1 MEEYNQK
8 MLAMMVEM
16 TSKLRGLEDKV
27 KLLEEEKQ
35 SGFKR
40 VASEGVGEYEGE
52 SKRPRVDD
60 ELDDLFS
67 KDEYFDTPE
76 DGEYGGGLNAGQC
89 GGDATQMEVEEQSEV
104 DGARVL
110 AQEADKKKTERI
122 LAQKKADDET
132 EEKKKAAQEQEDADE
147 KETARVLLAQ
157 SEAGDLARVLAQEVA
172 ARVLAQAEAARV
184 LAQAEA
190 DKDAARLAQYKADKE
205 ASAEVVI
212 VLECVIAEVVK
223 TAAQE
228 QEDAKKKARVAQ
240 AEVDARLLAQEVA
253 GDLARVLAQEMAARV
268 LAQAE
273 AAHVLAK
280 DKADKDEARLA
291 QYKADKET
299 AAQEQEE
306 ARVAQ
311 VEADARLLA
320 QEVASRVLAQEV
332 AARVLAQAEAA
343 RVLAQAE
350 ADKDA
355 ARLAQYKADKE
366 ASAEVVIVLECVIA
380 EVVKTAAAQD
390 QEENARVLAQ
400 EKADKKKADDE
411 TARVKSR
418 LALAK
423 RVGYFTSLADKELY
437 WMAQA
442 DDETARVAQAE
453 AEADARILA
462 ARVLAEAKASVEC
475 EAMTQAEEFS
485 SRYQAH
491 KEKHDTLRMHR
502 AHDAEDAMTDVD
514 EIHMSVRDGVADAT
528 NWVEEGHGSPVVLGI
543 LANKLNQ
550 TRTQFL
556 RNVIEGLRKSGSP
569 MEQQT
574 DELETLCRYIKPKWS
589 NRVDGI
595 KGLAIIVREFCVL
608 MPGLYIQ
615 FVSRLTHH
623 QLDCLSTKKAEPDMR
638 IFITDQGYALDES
651 DSMLANCGEGK
662 LRGTPKDLCY
672 MCYEEE
678 PEPAKGKAF
687 SRCRSSV
694 CAAANIAPHA
704 LMCPRCL
711 QSCPIARFR
720 CLPIPIVREGR
731 RQID

>member
-190 DKDAARLAQYKADKE
+190 DKDAARLAQYKADN
-205 ASAEVVI
+205 
-212 VLECVIAEVVK
+212 
-223 TAAQE
+223 
-228 QEDAKKKARVAQ
+228 
-240 AEVDARLLAQEVA
+240 
-253 GDLARVLAQEMAARV
+253 
-268 LAQAE
+268 
-273 AAHVLAK
+273 
-280 DKADKDEARLA
+280 
-291 QYKADKET
+291 
-299 AAQEQEE
+299 
-306 ARVAQ
+306 
-311 VEADARLLA
+311 
-320 QEVASRVLAQEV
+320 
-332 AARVLAQAEAA
+332 
-343 RVLAQAE
+343 
-350 ADKDA
+350 
-355 ARLAQYKADKE
+355 E

>member
-8 MLAMMVEM
+8 MMAMMVEM
-16 TSKLRGLEDKV
+16 TSKMRGLEDKV

-60 ELDDLFS
+60 DLDDLFS

-132 EEKKKAAQEQEDADE
+132 EGKKKAAQEQEDADE

-190 DKDAARLAQYKADKE
+190 DKDEARLAQYKADKE
-205 ASAEVVI
+205 ASAEV
-212 VLECVIAEVVK
+212 AK

-311 VEADARLLA
+311 AEADARLLA

-350 ADKDA
+350 ADEDA

-366 ASAEVVIVLECVIA
+366 ASAEIVIVLECVIA
-380 EVVKTAAAQD
+380 KVVKTAAAQD
-390 QEENARVLAQ
+390 QEEKARELA
-400 EKADKKKADDE
+400 
-411 TARVKSR
+411 
-418 LALAK
+418 
-423 RVGYFTSLADKELY
+423 ELY

-442 DDETARVAQAE
+442 DDETARVAQ

-475 EAMTQAEEFS
+475 DAMTQAEGFS

-491 KEKHDTLRMHR
+491 KEKYDTLRMHR

-514 EIHMSVRDGVADAT
+514 EIHMSVRDGVADVT
-528 NWVEEGHGSPVVLGI
+528 KWVAEGNSSPVVLGI

-595 KGLAIIVREFCVL
+595 KALAIIVREFCVL

-615 FVSRLTHH
+615 FISRLTHH
-623 QLDCLSTKKAEPDMR
+623 ELDSLSTKKAVADMH
-638 IFITDQGYALDES
+638 IFITDQGYALDET

-662 LRGTPKDLCY
+662 LRGTPKDRCY

-678 PEPAKGKAF
+678 PANGKAF

-704 LMCPRCL
+704 LMCPRCV

-720 CLPIPIVREGR
+720 CLPIPIVRGGP